1 MIKTMIFDMDGTILN
16 TIDDIAESVN
26 HAFIAK
32 GLQKQSIDD
41 VKMAVG
47 SGAFTLIDRLAPKH
61 LTHEEKKALF
71 DVYQAHYDKNSN
83 VHTGPYDGIMDL
95 LDNLKHQGFKLAVVS
110 NKLEY
115 LVEELNEKIFNN
127 YFDISIGEVSGIPV
141 KPAPD
146 MLYKALK
153 LLGIEKDE
161 ALFIGDSDVD
171 MQTAFNAGLKSV
183 GVTWGYRDQKTL
195 EENHATYIIHH
206 PKELLN
212 VIERNNNL

>member
-1 MIKTMIFDMDGTILN
+1 MIKTIIFDMDGTILN

-32 GLQKQSIDD
+32 GYQKQSIEA

-61 LTHEEKKALF
+61 LTHEEKMSLF
-71 DVYQAHYDKNSN
+71 DVYQAHYDKHSN
-83 VHTGPYDGIMDL
+83 VHTGPYEGIMPL
-95 LDNLKHQGFKLAVVS
+95 LDDLRHKGFKLAVVS

-115 LVEELNEKIFNN
+115 LVQELNEKIFNN
-127 YFDISIGEVSGIPV
+127 YFDVSIGEVAGIPV

-153 LLGIEKDE
+153 LLKVEKEE

-171 MQTAFNAGLKSV
+171 MLTAFNAGLKSV

-206 PKELLN
+206 PKDLLE
-212 VIERNNNL
+212 VIERNQNL